1 MSIMKRLLLIL
12 ILLLPQLLA
21 AQSADRSA
29 VQSVDR
35 TAAQTADRIPA
46 NSAGRRTGRE
56 YAIRTVDRDSLGL
69 DTLRRLDA
77 MGGDLMTL
85 RGDGREGSV
94 VLEVAGFGLT
104 LGRAPETD
112 SQADLVM
119 KSGRV
124 KLYFFNSGEF
134 GFTKLVGV
142 DYGSYAPEEKGFLD
156 QKLGNSFHCAAS
168 VMQVQVAL
176 NKSRTLCGSPSTTT
190 GLRMPESAWA
200 TKRAVCCPWRWTN
213 PPTNR
218 NSSLRRWE
226 FRSGLS
232 TSRSNIFR
240 PR

>member
-1 MSIMKRLLLIL
+1 MKRLLLIL

-21 AQSADRSA
+21 AQSADRS
-29 VQSVDR
+29 
-35 TAAQTADRIPA
+35 AAQTADRIPA

-77 MGGDLMTL
+77 MGGELMSL

-119 KSGRV
+119 RSGRV

-142 DYGSYAPEEKGFLD
+142 DYGGYAPEEKGFLD
-156 QKLGNSFHCAAS
+156 QKLGNSC
-168 VMQVQVAL
+168 
-176 NKSRTLCGSPSTTT
+176 NKF
-190 GLRMPESAWA
+190 SA
-200 TKRAVCCPWRWTN
+200 
-213 PPTNR
+213 
-218 NSSLRRWE
+218 SSLSAVSLYAKQCSS
-226 FRSGLS
+226 F
-232 TSRSNIFR
+232 
-240 PR
+240 

>member
-1 MSIMKRLLLIL
+1 MKRLLLIL

-21 AQSADRSA
+21 AQSADRS
-29 VQSVDR
+29 
-35 TAAQTADRIPA
+35 AAQTADRIPA

-77 MGGDLMTL
+77 MGGELMSL

-119 KSGRV
+119 RSGRV

-142 DYGSYAPEEKGFLD
+142 DYGGYAPEEKGFLD

-168 VMQVQVAL
+168 SAL
-176 NKSRTLCGSPSTTT
+176 GTNMDAS
-190 GLRMPESAWA
+190 
-200 TKRAVCCPWRWTN
+200 CPWRWTN

>member
-1 MSIMKRLLLIL
+1 MKRLLLIL

-21 AQSADRSA
+21 AQSADRTAVQSVDRTA

-56 YAIRTVDRDSLGL
+56 YAIETVDRDSLGL

-77 MGGDLMTL
+77 MGGELMTL

-119 KSGRV
+119 RSGRV
-124 KLYFFNSGEF
+124 KLYFFN
-134 GFTKLVGV
+134 L
-142 DYGSYAPEEKGFLD
+142 
-156 QKLGNSFHCAAS
+156 
-168 VMQVQVAL
+168 
-176 NKSRTLCGSPSTTT
+176 
-190 GLRMPESAWA
+190 
-200 TKRAVCCPWRWTN
+200 
-213 PPTNR
+213 
-218 NSSLRRWE
+218 SL
-226 FRSGLS
+226 
-232 TSRSNIFR
+232 IHI
-240 PR
+240 

>member
-1 MSIMKRLLLIL
+1 MKRLLLIL

-21 AQSADRSA
+21 AQSADRS
-29 VQSVDR
+29 
-35 TAAQTADRIPA
+35 AAQTADRIPA

-77 MGGDLMTL
+77 MGGELMSL

-119 KSGRV
+119 RSGRV

-142 DYGSYAPEEKGFLD
+142 DGNSDPAYLQAVQTFSGLGDRLFRFRDRADVAPQETARGVRAVGTANLSVRCRRNGFL
-156 QKLGNSFHCAAS
+156 
-168 VMQVQVAL
+168 
-176 NKSRTLCGSPSTTT
+176 
-190 GLRMPESAWA
+190 LRH
-200 TKRAVCCPWRWTN
+200 RHLRQ
-213 PPTNR
+213 
-218 NSSLRRWE
+218 LRRDPAVQE
-226 FRSGLS
+226 ACGTGVPYVQFRHLAAHV
-232 TSRSNIFR
+232 TKYERT
-240 PR
+240 